1 MLADFTNMPLLGA
14 HRQTRPFSW
23 SANNLARA
31 LTKWNQACGKI
42 FGQVDFTARVV
53 TDSIATWET
62 QHHNAHLDC
71 VKMLTVRVIWQIK
84 KQRQEEFC
92 VLSEAERL
100 FQLGGPVRTR
110 TAVRYSS
117 TEAQVISLDAGLRL
131 DGIPG
136 L

>member
-1 MLADFTNMPLLGA
+1 
-14 HRQTRPFSW
+14 
-23 SANNLARA
+23 
-31 LTKWNQACGKI
+31 
-42 FGQVDFTARVV
+42 
-53 TDSIATWET
+53 
-62 QHHNAHLDC
+62 
-71 VKMLTVRVIWQIK
+71 MLTVRVIWQIK

-100 FQLGGPVRTR
+100 FQLGWSCKTR